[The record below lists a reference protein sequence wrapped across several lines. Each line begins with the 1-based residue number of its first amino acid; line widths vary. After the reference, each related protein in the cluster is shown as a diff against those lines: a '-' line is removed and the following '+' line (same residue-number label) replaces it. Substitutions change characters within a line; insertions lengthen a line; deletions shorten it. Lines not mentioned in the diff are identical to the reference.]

1 MVCFLCGS
9 STDNGTT
16 VQEGSF
22 RYKQNMNNKLFMNY
36 YCYPCLENP
45 KNESKIFYDFHPHFS
60 DEEVRMDWSESD
72 EFRILGFED

>member
-22 RYKQNMNNKLFMNY
+22 RYKQNMNNNGL
-36 YCYPCLENP
+36 
-45 KNESKIFYDFHPHFS
+45 
-60 DEEVRMDWSESD
+60 VRV
-72 EFRILGFED
+72 